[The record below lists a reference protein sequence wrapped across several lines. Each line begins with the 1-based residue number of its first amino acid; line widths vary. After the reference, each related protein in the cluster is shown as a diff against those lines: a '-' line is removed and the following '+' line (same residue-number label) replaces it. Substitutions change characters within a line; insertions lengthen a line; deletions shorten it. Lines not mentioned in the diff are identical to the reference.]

1 MEKKTTILAL
11 VLMAAASTLF
21 AMAKPVKEKATDKI
35 DPTGVYTLVTVDGV
49 KIPGTVSHDG
59 HDLMLYSG
67 VFTINANGTCI
78 SKTVFTPPSGE
89 KIERQ
94 VKATYTQKGSKLNM
108 KWIGAGQT
116 TGTIEGDAF
125 TMDNHG
131 MIFVYKKQ
139 P

>member
-1 MEKKTTILAL
+1 MEKKLVALSL
-11 VLMAAASTLF
+11 VLVATASTLF
-21 AMAKPVKEKATDKI
+21 AMAKPVKEKVPKGI
-35 DPTGVYTLVTVDGV
+35 NPTGVYTLITVDGI

-67 VFTINANGTCI
+67 VFTINADGTCI
-78 SKTVFTPPSGE
+78 SKTVFGSPSGE
-89 KIERQ
+89 KIDRLVE
-94 VKATYTQKGSKLNM
+94 ATYTQEGSKLNM
-108 KWIGAGQT
+108 QWIGAGRT
-116 TGTIEGDAF
+116 TGTIEGDTF